1 MLIKILEDTDNI
13 QDYIDCIKDLN
24 SPEVPVSS
32 IQDIQYSL
40 SSRPLNILT
49 FVMVTD
55 DKRIVATAT
64 MIMEKKLRYKALCC
78 HIEDVAVHPEF
89 RGLGYGKMI
98 VDYCVKCSQS
108 NNCYKIRLNCNE
120 QLVGFYESAGFV
132 RNSCGMILNS
142 NQ

>member
-49 FVMVTD
+49 FVMVND
-55 DKRIVATAT
+55 DNRIVATAT

-78 HIEDVAVHPEF
+78 HIEDVAVHPLC
-89 RGLGYGKMI
+89 RGQGYGTEI
-98 VDYCVKCSQS
+98 VNYCIKIAET
-108 NNCYKIRLNCNE
+108 NNCYKIKLNCKDELMSFYNK
-120 QLVGFYESAGFV
+120 LGFESTGKHMV
-132 RNSCGMILNS
+132 YRVI
-142 NQ
+142 